1 MSKQEVTAEE
11 ELIRIDIIT
20 GFPDMFDS
28 VFSSSIIKIGQEKN
42 LVKIVRHNLHDYAED
57 KYKHIDDTP
66 FGGGAGMLIKC
77 QPVFDCIEGLM
88 SERKYD
94 EIVYVTADGERLTQ
108 NTSNRLSLCRN
119 IIILCGHFK
128 GIDQRI
134 RDTFVTMEISI
145 GDFVLSGGELPAMV
159 IVDSIVRLI
168 PGVLGDMESGLEDSY
183 MNGLLEAPNYTKP
196 AEYRGMKVPDV
207 LLSGNHAEIK
217 KWREEQALS
226 KTKAR
231 RPDLLD
237 D

>member
-1 MSKQEVTAEE
+1 MQAAEE
-11 ELIRIDIIT
+11 MIRIDIIT
-20 GFPDMFDS
+20 GFPDMFES

-77 QPVFDCIEGLM
+77 QPVFDCIEKLIT
-88 SERKYD
+88 ERKYD
-94 EIVYVTADGERLTQ
+94 EIVYVTADGDSLTQ
-108 NTSNRLSLCRN
+108 SVSNRLSLSRN

-159 IVDSIVRLI
+159 LVDSIVRLI

-196 AEYRGMKVPDV
+196 ADFRGMKVPDV
-207 LLSGNHAEIK
+207 LISGNHAEIK
-217 KWREEQALS
+217 KWREEQALL
-226 KTKAR
+226 KTKIR

>member
-1 MSKQEVTAEE
+1 MSKQEVTVEE

>member
-196 AEYRGMKVPDV
+196 AEYRRMKVPDV

>member
-88 SERKYD
+88 SKRKYD

>member
-1 MSKQEVTAEE
+1 MSKQEVTVEE

-88 SERKYD
+88 SERNYD

-108 NTSNRLSLCRN
+108 TTSNRLSLCRN

>member
-20 GFPDMFDS
+20 GFPYMFDS

>member
-42 LVKIVRHNLHDYAED
+42 LVKIARHNLHDYAED

-196 AEYRGMKVPDV
+196 AEYRRMKVPDV